1 MPSCLHIVY
10 DRFCVM
16 TALSSCNQPRLAHK
30 AQNIY
35 SLPPLQKGM
44 MLAGLEV

>member
-1 MPSCLHIVY
+1 MHIVN

-16 TALSSCNQPRLAHK
+16 TELSSCNQPRLAHK

-35 SLPPLQKGM
+35 SLPLLQKGL